1 MDLSHPRRPGEHGF
15 PRWLRLTLAP
25 IVAAIVL
32 LGIWISGGRITDD
45 FRVAMVLTGLWF
57 GVAGLAAL
65 VIAWRWRPLGLP
77 VLGAYIVTA
86 LAAGG
91 YLAYASMVDKVVDED
106 VAIAAAS
113 LPLDG
118 FGTNA
123 PGEKNV
129 ALARGTFTSGE
140 HETRGTATV
149 IRLAGG
155 NHVLTLTDFSTS
167 PGPDL
172 RVYLVTG
179 GPEELGDVVDLGGLK
194 GNKGNQ
200 QYEIPVAAELEGHRT
215 VVVWCRAFS
224 VAFGSAPLA

>member
-1 MDLSHPRRPGEHGF
+1 MPVSHARF
-15 PRWLRLTLAP
+15 PDSSFPLWLRLALAP
-25 IVAAIVL
+25 IVAGIVL
-32 LGIWISGGRITDD
+32 LGIWVSGGRITDD
-45 FRVAMVLTGLWF
+45 FRAAMLLTGAWF
-57 GVAGLAAL
+57 AFVGLAAAA
-65 VIAWRWRPLGLP
+65 IAWRWRPLALS

-91 YLAYASMVDKVVDED
+91 YLAFASMVDRVVNEN
-106 VAIAAAS
+106 VAVAARVSPTGRAESNAS
-113 LPLDG
+113 
-118 FGTNA
+118 T
-123 PGEKNV
+123 EKNV
-129 ALARGTFTSGE
+129 AVGRGTFVNGE
-140 HETRGTATV
+140 HETSGAATV
-149 IRLAGG
+149 IRLVGG

-200 QYEIPVAAELEGHRT
+200 QYEIPAAVALRSHRT

-224 VAFGSAPLA
+224 VAFGSARLS

>member
-1 MDLSHPRRPGEHGF
+1 MNVSHPRPGKHGF

-32 LGIWISGGRITDD
+32 LGVWTSGGRITDD
-45 FRVAMVLTGLWF
+45 FRIAMVLTGLWF
-57 GVAGLAAL
+57 GVAGLAAV
-65 VIAWRWRPLGLP
+65 VIAWRWRPLALP
-77 VLGAYIVTA
+77 VLGAYILTVV
-86 LAAGG
+86 AAGG
-91 YLAYASMVDKVVDED
+91 YLAYASMVDKVVDEN
-106 VAIAAAS
+106 VAVALET

-118 FGTNA
+118 AGQRA
-123 PGEKNV
+123 PTAENV
-129 ALARGTFTSGE
+129 ALARGAFTSGE
-140 HETRGTATV
+140 HETSGTATV
-149 IRLAGG
+149 VRLATG
-155 NHVLTLTDFSTS
+155 NRVLTLTGFSTS

-200 QYEIPVAAELEGHRT
+200 QYEIPVGAELGSHRT